1 MNPTM
6 TTREIK
12 AWAIV
17 SDEGLQYDANGASM
31 SLAIYSREDQISEE
45 RKSVMIEGDKI
56 VPIKITYTT

>member
-1 MNPTM
+1 M

-31 SLAIYSREDQISEE
+31 SLAIYAREEQISDE
-45 RKSVMIEGDKI
+45 RKSVMIQGDRI
-56 VPIKITYTT
+56 IPVTITYTT